1 MKTNTFFA
9 ILITTIFIAI
19 SSFSANA
26 QVRYAEGR
34 FTVDSAPYS
43 NYKLTFGGNGA
54 YFKDSNSHFFQID
67 LSQDNTRLAGHG
79 DQIVFYNSATNKYNS
94 ISVLNVYYHSDA
106 RAKTNIRNFT
116 NGLQVITQLRP
127 VTYRFLNEGQSYQ
140 RYSEQEIGLLAQE
153 VESILP
159 GAVITDDSGSKL
171 INYNALIPVLID
183 AVKTLQAEVDALK
196 NSK

>member
-1 MKTNTFFA
+1 MKNNTIIA
-9 ILITTIFIAI
+9 IICAVILIAVNST
-19 SSFSANA
+19 SANA

-34 FTVDSAPYS
+34 FTVDATPYS
-43 NYKLTFGGNGA
+43 NYKMTVGGNGA

-79 DQIVFYNSATNKYNS
+79 DQLVFYNSATNKYNS

-106 RAKTNIRNFT
+106 RAKTNIQNFT
-116 NGLQVITQLRP
+116 NGLHVITQLRP
-127 VTYRFLNEGQSYQ
+127 VTYRFINEGQSHQ
-140 RYSEQEIGLLAQE
+140 RNSEQEIGLLAQE
-153 VESILP
+153 VEAILP

-183 AVKTLQAEVDALK
+183 AVKTLQAEVEALK
-196 NSK
+196 NGK